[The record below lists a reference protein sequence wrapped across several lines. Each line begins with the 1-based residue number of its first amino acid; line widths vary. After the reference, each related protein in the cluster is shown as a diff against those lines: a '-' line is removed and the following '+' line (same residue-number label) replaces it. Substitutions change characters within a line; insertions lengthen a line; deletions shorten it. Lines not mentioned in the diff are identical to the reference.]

1 MRRILVT
8 DAARGAAVT
17 IIRSLG
23 RSGAEVIAA
32 DSEARSPGFYSRHA
46 ADRLRYPSP
55 RTDPEG
61 TLSVLLRAAEQRRV
75 DLIVPCGDELTLLLS
90 EERERFVD
98 TCVLAL
104 PDRDSYATTQDKLA
118 TIELARQHDVPI
130 PRTAV
135 VSTVEQA
142 REAAESLGWPLV
154 LKPRASS
161 VRPGNDVVEHHEVT
175 YAEDRASL
183 DAQVAGVEGRFE
195 ILLQE
200 YHRGEGH
207 GVELLLY
214 RGRPLAAF
222 QHRRLHEVPITG
234 GASSFRESVSLDPT
248 LYEYS
253 TRLLAALEWTGLAMV
268 EFKLGEE
275 GPRLMEINGR
285 IWGSLPLAVKSG
297 IDFPAR
303 MAELYL
309 TGPPE
314 NGRPPDTAYELGVRS
329 RNLDLEVVWIA
340 STLRGRQGR
349 RLVLVPPRREGV
361 EAAMRLLNPK
371 DGFDV
376 LSWDDPRPGLAEIAG
391 IAAKL
396 RRKVRS

>member
-1 MRRILVT
+1 M
-8 DAARGAAVT
+8 
-17 IIRSLG
+17 
-23 RSGAEVIAA
+23 
-32 DSEARSPGFYSRHA
+32 
-46 ADRLRYPSP
+46 
-55 RTDPEG
+55 
-61 TLSVLLRAAEQRRV
+61 
-75 DLIVPCGDELTLLLS
+75 
-90 EERERFVD
+90 
-98 TCVLAL
+98 
-104 PDRDSYATTQDKLA
+104 
-118 TIELARQHDVPI
+118 
-130 PRTAV
+130 
-135 VSTVEQA
+135 
-142 REAAESLGWPLV
+142 
-154 LKPRASS
+154 
-161 VRPGNDVVEHHEVT
+161 
-175 YAEDRASL
+175 
-183 DAQVAGVEGRFE
+183 EGRFE

-268 EFKLGEE
+268 EFKLGED
-275 GPRLMEINGR
+275 GPTPHGDQRADLGFASPRRQERRRLSRRGWPSSTSR
-285 IWGSLPLAVKSG
+285 V
-297 IDFPAR
+297 
-303 MAELYL
+303 
-309 TGPPE
+309 PPK

>member
-32 DSEARSPGFYSRHA
+32 GSEARSPGFYSRHA

-183 DAQVAGVEGRFE
+183 DVQVARVEGRFE

-309 TGPPE
+309 TGPP
-314 NGRPPDTAYELGVRS
+314 RTD
-329 RNLDLEVVWIA
+329 
-340 STLRGRQGR
+340 GR
-349 RLVLVPPRREGV
+349 RTPPTSLVSVPATSIWRSSGSRRHCGAGRVAGSFSCPRAGR
-361 EAAMRLLNPK
+361 ASR
-371 DGFDV
+371 
-376 LSWDDPRPGLAEIAG
+376 RPCD
-391 IAAKL
+391 
-396 RRKVRS
+396 S